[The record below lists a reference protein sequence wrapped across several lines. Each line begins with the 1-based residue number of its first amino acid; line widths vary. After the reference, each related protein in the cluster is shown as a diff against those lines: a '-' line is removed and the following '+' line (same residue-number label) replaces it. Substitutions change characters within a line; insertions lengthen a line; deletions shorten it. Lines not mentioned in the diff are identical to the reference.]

1 MLANVESVTPSLN
14 SRDKILL
21 KAGAETVQE
30 QIMPWRRR
38 SRLRRILNGLRSLRR
53 QHQQLMIVYW
63 RIDRDVYLELRTEQD
78 LLLFRLLWP
87 PELPPWQRVAL

>member
-1 MLANVESVTPSLN
+1 
-14 SRDKILL
+14 
-21 KAGAETVQE
+21 
-30 QIMPWRRR
+30 MPWRRR

>member
-14 SRDKILL
+14 STDKILL